1 MERIKTLLD
10 KIAALN
16 NKPNIEAID
25 VDLMA
30 DYVKVLYA
38 DLLEWRER
46 LVFTKGLSTE
56 TSLQKEES
64 TKPVETVNVSSSIKE
79 EPSLEEMTQAL
90 EKELTEEDAEPDLDP
105 TPLPEASVNKVSL
118 TAPDSSPP
126 VSIHI
131 FDKKEESQ
139 KTPEKLTNI
148 DTQSIPFPQKK
159 EDVRKFIGINEKFVF
174 INELFDGNRD
184 AYEEVLNEII
194 EFSNTEDA
202 IEWLNKTVA
211 KPFDWKEDDFNVQ
224 DFYRVLESYYKRRKN

>member
-10 KIAALN
+10 KIATLN
-16 NKPNIEAID
+16 NKPDAGIID

-46 LVFTKGLSTE
+46 LVFM
-56 TSLQKEES
+56 KELPSE
-64 TKPVETVNVSSSIKE
+64 KAVQNEPAGMNNFVKE
-79 EPSLEEMTQAL
+79 EPSLEEMTQAF
-90 EKELTEEDAEPDLDP
+90 EKELTEKDAEPDLAP
-105 TPLPEASVNKVSL
+105 TPLPEESVTDIPH
-118 TAPDSSPP
+118 TAQEHQPA
-126 VSIHI
+126 VSITV
-131 FDKKEESQ
+131 FDKEEQQQS
-139 KTPEKLTNI
+139 PEKLTNI
-148 DTQSIPFPQKK
+148 DTQPIPFPQKK
-159 EDVRKFIGINEKFVF
+159 EDVRRFIGINEKFVF
-174 INELFDGNRD
+174 INELFGSNRD

-224 DFYRVLESYYKRRKN
+224 DFYRVLESYYRRRKS